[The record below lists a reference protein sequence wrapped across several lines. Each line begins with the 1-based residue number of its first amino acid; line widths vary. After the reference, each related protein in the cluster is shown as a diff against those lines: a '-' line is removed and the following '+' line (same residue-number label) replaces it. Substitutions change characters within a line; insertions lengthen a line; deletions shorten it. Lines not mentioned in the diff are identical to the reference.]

1 MIQIYNLSYYDN
13 RESQLTF
20 VYQIIK
26 HMEYR
31 VLGNTDLKLSAITY
45 GAFAIGGNMWGGNEK
60 KDSIAAIHASIDN
73 GVTSLDTAP
82 FYGFG
87 LSEEMIGEAIK
98 GKDRS
103 RIQLLTK
110 FGLVWDGS
118 NNGKGEFF
126 FDADDN
132 GRKVPVYKFASKEN
146 VIKEV
151 EESLKRLGTDYIDLL
166 QLHWPDSTTPIDETM
181 EALALLLQQGKIKT
195 AGVSNYSVAQM
206 QHAKKTIQLASNQ
219 VSYSM
224 LNRAIESELVP
235 YTVENNIGI
244 IAYSPMERGLL
255 TGKYFKDG
263 QLKSNDH
270 RNGYFGQFDLEKVK
284 AFLEKITP
292 IAEIKNATLSQLV
305 LRWTTL
311 QKGITIVLAGA
322 RNAEQAIENAQA
334 MSFDLTNEELK
345 VINTELEKL

>member
-1 MIQIYNLSYYDN
+1 
-13 RESQLTF
+13 
-20 VYQIIK
+20 
-26 HMEYR
+26 MEYR

-181 EALALLLQQGKIKT
+181 EALALLLQQGKIKA

-206 QHAKKTIQLASNQ
+206 QHAEKTIQLASNQ

-224 LNRAIESELVP
+224 LNRAIESDLIP
-235 YTVENNIGI
+235 YTVANNIGI

-322 RNAEQAIENAQA
+322 RNAEQAIANAQS
-334 MSFDLTNEELK
+334 MNIDLSNEELK
-345 VINTELEKL
+345 FIDGELKKL